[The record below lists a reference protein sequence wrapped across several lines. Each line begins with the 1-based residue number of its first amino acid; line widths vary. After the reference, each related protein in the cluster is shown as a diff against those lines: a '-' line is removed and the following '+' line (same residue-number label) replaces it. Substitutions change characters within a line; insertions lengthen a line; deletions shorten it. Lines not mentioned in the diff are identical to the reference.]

1 MQWIA
6 LGLFSALVLA
16 IAIFA
21 SRAARRGALI
31 ADLKLRLLLIQ
42 IPRER
47 VEEKDFRNELNLSS
61 QLFSILAG
69 MKVPFA
75 FEAAVHQKGQE
86 IHFYAAVPERAAAA
100 TQRNIEGLFKD
111 ARVSHTEDYTIFSP
125 RGEATGAYIKERE
138 HYSIPLRTFGEA
150 GADTFAPI
158 LSNLSK
164 IEEEGEGAAIQVIM
178 KPADKSAEK
187 NLHAL
192 LLKIR
197 KGEKDKEGN
206 QKPIDENKIK
216 AIETKLSKPLLEI
229 NYRIAASAA
238 TKEKA
243 EMLLGGIT
251 QSLLQFQAPFRN
263 NFEIKKPGNVRRF
276 MFRYAFR
283 EFDPAQKMIL
293 NTEEAAS
300 VFHLPSFSSAAPG
313 VKWLKSREAP
323 PPVNLPKDGT
333 LVGKSVFRGETKPV
347 YISSDDRRRHVYI
360 VGQTGTGKSTLL
372 KTMAHK
378 DIERGDGVAVLDPH
392 GELVDDILSLVSRER
407 KNDVVVFDPGDIEY
421 PLGLNML
428 EFDPSRPEEKTFI
441 VNELLSIF
449 GKLFSSETM
458 GPMFEQYMRNALLLL
473 MEGSPRSEPA
483 TLMEVPRVFTD
494 PDFRMRLLE
503 NTTNPTVVDFW
514 EREAV
519 KAGGEAS
526 LVNIT
531 PYITS
536 KFNNFTAN
544 DYLRPI
550 IGQTRTSLNFRKIMD
565 EKKILLVNLSKGKI
579 GDINANLLGMIV
591 TGKILMAALSRADL
605 PEAQRNDFYLY
616 IDEFQNFTT
625 DSIATILSEARKY
638 GLSLTVAHQFIAQLT
653 DKTKHAVFGNAGSL
667 IAFRVGAEDAEFLAN
682 QFAPVFTKYDLVNI
696 DNFNAYAKLLV
707 GGETSLP
714 FNIQTIP
721 LEAGGQDGAQ
731 EIKQNSRMQYGKP
744 REAVEREILV
754 RLRS

>member
-1 MQWIA
+1 MQWVA
-6 LGLFSALVLA
+6 LGLFSALIAA
-16 IAIFA
+16 IAIFILR
-21 SRAARRGALI
+21 SARRQALVD
-31 ADLKLRLLLIQ
+31 DLKLRLLLIQ

-47 VEEKDFRNELNLSS
+47 GGEKDFKHELNLSS
-61 QLFSILAG
+61 QLFSILVG
-69 MKVPFA
+69 MKIPFA

-86 IHFYAAVPERAAAA
+86 INFYAAVHERAAAA
-100 TQRNIEGLFKD
+100 TQRSIEGLFKD
-111 ARVSHTEDYTIFSP
+111 ARVSFVEDYTIFSP
-125 RGEATGAYIKERE
+125 HGEASGVYIKERE

-187 NLHAL
+187 NLHNL
-192 LLKIR
+192 LAKTK

-216 AIETKLSKPLLEI
+216 AIEAKLSKPLLEA
-229 NYRIAASAA
+229 NYRVVASAA

-243 EMLLGGIT
+243 EMLLNGIT
-251 QSLLQFQAPFRN
+251 QPLSQFQAPFRN
-263 NFEIKKPGNVRRF
+263 NLEVKKPGNIRRF
-276 MFRYAFR
+276 MFQYAFR
-283 EFDPAQKMIL
+283 EFNPAQKMIL

-300 VFHLPSFSSAAPG
+300 VFHLPSFSTSAPG
-313 VKWLKSREAP
+313 IKWLKSREAP
-323 PPVNLPKDGT
+323 PPANLPKEGT
-333 LVGKSVFRGETKPV
+333 LIGQSVFRGETKPV
-347 YISSDDRRRHVYI
+347 YISSDDRRRHVYV

-372 KTMAHK
+372 KTMVQK
-378 DIERGDGVAVLDPH
+378 DIERGNGVAVLDPH
-392 GELVDDILSLVSRER
+392 GELVEDLLSLIPAER
-407 KNDVVVFDPGDIEY
+407 KNDVVVFDPGDIEH

-428 EFDPSRPEEKTFI
+428 EYDASRPEEKTFI

-449 GKLFSSETM
+449 GKLFPPETM

-473 MEGSPRSEPA
+473 MEGSLRSEPA
-483 TLMEVPRVFTD
+483 TLMEVSRVFTD
-494 PDFRMRLLE
+494 SDFRTSLLQS
-503 NTTNPTVVDFW
+503 TANPTVVDFW

-526 LVNIT
+526 LANMT

-550 IGQTRTSLNFRKIMD
+550 IGQMRSSLKFRKMMD

-579 GDINANLLGMIV
+579 GDINASLLGMIV
-591 TGKILMAALSRADL
+591 TGKILMAALSRTDM
-605 PEAQRNDFYLY
+605 PEAQRSDFYLY

-625 DSIATILSEARKY
+625 DSISTILSEARKY

-667 IAFRVGAEDAEFLAN
+667 IAFRVGTEDAEFLAG
-682 QFAPVFTKYDLVNI
+682 QFAPVFTGEDLVNI

-707 GGETSLP
+707 NGETAPP
-714 FNIQTIP
+714 FNIRTIP
-721 LEAGGQDGAQ
+721 FEVVERHGAQ
-731 EIKQNSRMQYGKP
+731 EIKQNSRMQYAKP